1 MKRTITIVSMVL
13 VTVTSVAQ
21 KEGSIIVNGSIQS
34 DMMVAPLQDNSI
46 GTAEYDNNSFLT
58 NTYLD
63 LQMQSKYI
71 DAGGRFEFVQLPMP
85 GFHDPDKGIDFKG
98 WGIPNLY
105 VKAKL
110 NNVSITAGSFYE
122 QFGSGLVLRLYEE
135 RSLGIDNS
143 LAGGHILWS
152 PVNGVTIKAL
162 TGAQR
167 NYWKWNKSLISG
179 IDAEIAVG
187 ELFPSFL
194 KNGANLN
201 IGFSWVNRCQ
211 DPKDGN
217 TTIIKT
223 IQDDDKI
230 ITQTYCLDLPRFTNA
245 FDARVSFQNK
255 GFSLLAEYAAKTPD
269 PNSMNS
275 YIYGRGHA
283 ELLSMTYT
291 TRGLSAL
298 LQARRSEN
306 MAFRSDRGGAVTS
319 PSSYINHLPAYT
331 IDQTYALAALYPYT
345 TQTEGEWAYQGS
357 VSYKI
362 SGRYKPK
369 YKINYS
375 LVTGLEH
382 ARENI
387 SNLDARGTDGARSSF
402 FKHGDVY
409 FQDLNLIYE
418 QKFNP
423 LFELHL
429 MYAYQYYNKT
439 IIRGE
444 GGTINSHIGIAEGK
458 WKVGKRNFL
467 RAEAQYLHTPHK
479 SGDWGFGLV
488 EFSLAQKLML
498 SVSDQIGRPEPLA
511 GSSEYGN
518 VTHYYHASATY
529 NFKSHRLQMGF
540 GRTRAGY
547 NCSGGVCRYVPASKG
562 LTISYNYNF

>member
-1 MKRTITIVSMVL
+1 MRRAIILFLLFSATSLIHGQEGQKVSF
-13 VTVTSVAQ
+13 T
-21 KEGSIIVNGSIQS
+21 GSIQS
-34 DMMVAPLQDNSI
+34 DMMVAPLQDSRI

-58 NTYLD
+58 NTYLN

-71 DAGGRFEFVQLPMP
+71 DVGSRLEYLQLPMP
-85 GFHDPDKGIDFKG
+85 GFHDPNMGIDFKG

-105 VKAKL
+105 IKAKL
-110 NNVSITAGSFYE
+110 NTINITVGSFYE

-143 LAGGHILWS
+143 LAGGHVLWS
-152 PVNGVTIKAL
+152 PVKGVSIKAL
-162 TGAQR
+162 SGAQR
-167 NYWKWNKSLISG
+167 NYWKWNQSLISG
-179 IDAEIAVG
+179 IDAEFAIG
-187 ELFPSFL
+187 ELLPSLL
-194 KNGANLN
+194 KNGSNLTM
-201 IGFSWVNRCQ
+201 GFSWVNRSQ
-211 DPKDGN
+211 NPEDGN

-223 IQDDDKI
+223 TQDDDNI

-255 GFSLLAEYAAKTPD
+255 GFYLLAEYAAKTAD
-269 PNSMNS
+269 PNTLNS
-275 YIYGRGHA
+275 YIYGKGHA

-291 TRGLSAL
+291 TRGISAL

-319 PSSYINHLPAYT
+319 PSSFINHLPAYT

-357 VSYKI
+357 VSFKI
-362 SGRYKPK
+362 PGRYKPK

-382 ARENI
+382 ARKNV
-387 SNLDARGTDGARSSF
+387 SNLDARGTDGAQSSF
-402 FKHGDVY
+402 FKYGDVY

-418 QKFNP
+418 QKFSP

-429 MYAYQYYNKT
+429 MYAYQQYNKT

-444 GGTINSHIGIAEGK
+444 GGTIDSHIGIAEGK
-458 WKVGKRNFL
+458 WKVGRRNFI
-467 RAEAQYLHTPHK
+467 RTEAQYLHTPHE

-511 GSSEYGN
+511 GSSEYAD
-518 VTHYYHASATY
+518 VTHYYNISATI
-529 NFKSHRLQMGF
+529 NHNGHRLQMGF

-562 LTISYNYNF
+562 LTINYNYNF